1 MDCNI
6 ILGEKKEI
14 LVEYPNKVK
23 ELEQYLCFLTEPRF
37 KKVPKA

>member
-1 MDCNI
+1 MDCHI

-23 ELEQYLCFLTEPRF
+23 ELEQYLRSFN
-37 KKVPKA
+37 